1 MFFGY
6 FYCQR
11 YALLTP
17 RTLLCWI
24 EYSFFNISSF
34 NHATGCILAELYTG
48 YPIFPGE
55 NEVEQLACIMEI
67 LGVPPEDLINTAT
80 RKRLFFDARCSPRCV
95 TNSKGK
101 KRRPGSKSLAQAL
114 RCNDALFN
122 DFISRCL
129 EWDPK
134 KRMTPDEAVTHE
146 WLQPS
151 SNSSYNSSKSHRE
164 RQERQENA
172 ENHLVSPKS
181 QKFQRAQ
188 HSTPSS
194 NNTVLPDIKTPNKYT
209 QKVYKER
216 TKGKKCSIDQPLWLL
231 NVICGINK

>member
-1 MFFGY
+1 
-6 FYCQR
+6 
-11 YALLTP
+11 
-17 RTLLCWI
+17 
-24 EYSFFNISSF
+24 
-34 NHATGCILAELYTG
+34 
-48 YPIFPGE
+48 
-55 NEVEQLACIMEI
+55 MEI

-101 KRRPGSKSLAQAL
+101 KRKPGSKTLAQAL

-134 KRMTPDEAVTHE
+134 KRMTPDEAVCHE

-181 QKFQRAQ
+181 QKFQRTQ
-188 HSTPSS
+188 HSTP
-194 NNTVLPDIKTPNKYT
+194 NNTVLPEIKTPSKYT

-216 TKGKKCSIDQPLWLL
+216 TKGKLIRAQLWK
-231 NVICGINK
+231 IMKK

>member
-1 MFFGY
+1 
-6 FYCQR
+6 
-11 YALLTP
+11 
-17 RTLLCWI
+17 
-24 EYSFFNISSF
+24 
-34 NHATGCILAELYTG
+34 
-48 YPIFPGE
+48 
-55 NEVEQLACIMEI
+55 MEI

-101 KRRPGSKSLAQAL
+101 KRKPGSKTLAQAL
-114 RCNDALFN
+114 RCNDPLFN
-122 DFISRCL
+122 DFVSRCL

-151 SNSSYNSSKSHRE
+151 SNSSYSSSKSHRE
-164 RQERQENA
+164 RQERHENA

-181 QKFQRAQ
+181 QKYQRSQQQPHPHLHQQQ
-188 HSTPSS
+188 HSTNS
-194 NNTVLPDIKTPNKYT
+194 NQTVLPEIKTPSKYT

-216 TKGKKCSIDQPLWLL
+216 TKGKWIDDQLWT
-231 NVICGINK
+231 IKIINKKICFDLH